1 MENKT
6 FNDFVSQFAT
16 MYDPDSD
23 EIRDVIATI
32 ILAAAHD
39 NDLVNA
45 AFEWV
50 RSRNNK
56 N

>member
-6 FNDFVSQFAT
+6 FDDFERQFAT
-16 MYDPDSD
+16 MCNPNPD
-23 EIRDVIATI
+23 EIREFIATI

-39 NDLVNA
+39 NSLVDA

-50 RSRNNK
+50 ASKNK
-56 N
+56 QN

>member
-1 MENKT
+1 MKNKI
-6 FNDFVSQFAT
+6 FEDFVHLIAT
-16 MYDPDSD
+16 IHDPDSD
-23 EIRDVIATI
+23 EIRDIITTI
-32 ILAAAHD
+32 ILAAVHD
-39 NDLVNA
+39 NDLVDA